1 MSSEDSDMSNAGSG
15 ETTPTAPNFQGVA
28 QPHQAPVYPYVYP
41 VSANQES
48 YPRLP
53 HQHAAP
59 YGHFTTHPMGH
70 PSHMGHFPYAYPYG
84 SRPVMQGYPLP
95 QQTHPNA
102 TVAQPPT
109 DPNVAAGQPQACSSA
124 AAGRDLRY
132 LDRES
137 SATLSETTGATSDA
151 ETTTTAKTDA
161 DMSCNRKRKRQD
173 NAPADN
179 AQAKGK
185 GKSTEGNQSHDIPDQ
200 LLLQQLQAQYSQI
213 SERLDHIA
221 HNTQTQD
228 VKPQQLT
235 SSNNVLQQLLKGYQE
250 TNEILCAIGNQSKET
265 QEVNGA
271 MDVDS
276 SAGGLANVKMK
287 MAPVTRP
294 QESRDLARVVPNYF
308 KEVFQGHIED
318 RSQVD
323 QYRLS
328 RMPSCTIDEFR
339 LDLEAPPNAAWNRS
353 ARDVFVT
360 AITDQKAAELAAFKP
375 TIKDLHRL
383 FVSNFRN
390 TRSKYRWAQ
399 KTKLEW
405 EVIKQEHQRAEQK
418 RWIQALRQSVSGAK
432 AMRYRDQQT
441 QELLAE
447 MQEYTSP
454 RDHVYKDIF
463 SGIDY
468 LKLYQI
474 SQLTEDDTLVN
485 FSMDGAQLY
494 QNKKS
499 DTWIAI
505 WIVQDYDPKTQF
517 KRKHVLPALI
527 VPGPKKPKNLDS
539 YTYRSMHHLSAIQRE
554 DGGRGIKCWDGEKGT
569 VISSRTALYLNM
581 ADTVGLI
588 DIDGRVPHHGARGC
602 RVACDMLGRHK
613 PGQGHYYAVH
623 LQPFNYGDV
632 PECNHGD
639 VDTENIKSAT
649 IEQYHIDLALV
660 EASANLAEY
669 EQNRY
674 RTGIS
679 KRSII
684 SGLVKELTLPPP
696 KSFSVDL
703 MHLFWINLGELMVPL
718 FRGKLKCENTDD
730 IKSWDWAVLQG
741 PNWTNFGKLVA
752 DSTVHF
758 PSSFE
763 RPPRNPAEKINS
775 KYKATEYFLLLFG
788 LGPGL
793 LRFFLPRSYWRH
805 FCKLV
810 RSVRI
815 LTQRRISYDQLVDAR
830 HFAIQFVD
838 EYEVFYY
845 QRRVDRM
852 HFCRPVLHTLLHV
865 PLETKR
871 VGPGAYYTQFE
882 NERAIGDFGKEIRQ
896 PSNPFGNLAQIA
908 VRQARKNALK
918 VIYPDLDSE
927 KQLPR
932 GSMDLKNGYILL
944 TPRTGRRARVHGAA
958 GAYLYDQIGTNSVRK
973 YGRLRLPNGQVLR
986 SVFAESS
993 LIKREPRISRNAK
1006 LSLDGATEFAEV
1018 EFFFL
1023 QVVGYNP
1030 ATQTDIKV
1038 PKALVSIYSPRMD
1051 DIWEDSYKTLWPIPS
1066 LPADPLNLLCV
1077 IEKSGMEDMVL
1088 SGYSE
1093 PLD

>member
-1 MSSEDSDMSNAGSG
+1 MQMAAGTSSGP
-15 ETTPTAPNFQGVA
+15 PTARGAQVLDKRAASDTTERLEESRCPKRHRVQESSDAMLENSPNCEDESSTSTSQENEQELPAGLIVQQQETNGAPQMRELEREEEQPEADTNDGGGGRHSESNDEDLGGPEEGPAGEEEGDLQGGDAAVGVGGAQGVEDLDAAAILSAAEQSRAFTAVDTHQPFEGYEDEPPLVPARLENIRIA
-28 QPHQAPVYPYVYP
+28 QEYVEDIRCATLENGRLDSASIEKLRNPTPPEQLADLGLLHLELYLALSDAPERIYNGVKEVLDR
-41 VSANQES
+41 
-48 YPRLP
+48 RLP
-53 HQHAAP
+53 HLEIPSLFVMRGKVDRLTGISSILDDMCINGCHA
-59 YGHFTTHPMGH
+59 FTGPRF
-70 PSHMGHFPYAYPYG
+70 S
-84 SRPVMQGYPLP
+84 LL
-95 QQTHPNA
+95 
-102 TVAQPPT
+102 
-109 DPNVAAGQPQACSSA
+109 DACSVC
-124 AAGRDLRY
+124 GELRY
-132 LDRES
+132 EQ
-137 SATLSETTGATSDA
+137 
-151 ETTTTAKTDA
+151 KV
-161 DMSCNRKRKRQD
+161 
-173 NAPADN
+173 
-179 AQAKGK
+179 
-185 GKSTEGNQSHDIPDQ
+185 
-200 LLLQQLQAQYSQI
+200 LQATGKKVGRKHMTTI
-213 SERLDHIA
+213 PLG
-221 HNTQTQD
+221 
-228 VKPQQLT
+228 PQ
-235 SSNNVLQQLLKGYQE
+235 
-250 TNEILCAIGNQSKET
+250 
-265 QEVNGA
+265 
-271 MDVDS
+271 
-276 SAGGLANVKMK
+276 
-287 MAPVTRP
+287 
-294 QESRDLARVVPNYF
+294 
-308 KEVFQGHIED
+308 
-318 RSQVD
+318 
-323 QYRLS
+323 
-328 RMPSCTIDEFR
+328 
-339 LDLEAPPNAAWNRS
+339 
-353 ARDVFVT
+353 
-360 AITDQKAAELAAFKP
+360 
-375 TIKDLHRL
+375 
-383 FVSNFRN
+383 
-390 TRSKYRWAQ
+390 
-399 KTKLEW
+399 
-405 EVIKQEHQRAEQK
+405 
-418 RWIQALRQSVSGAK
+418 IQALRQSVSGAK
-432 AMRYRDQQT
+432 AMRYRNQQT
-441 QELLAE
+441 KELLEE
-447 MQEYTSP
+447 MQGYTSP
-454 RDHVYKDIF
+454 RDHVYQDIF

-468 LKLYQI
+468 LKLYQT

-505 WIVQDYDPKTQF
+505 WIVQDYDPKTRF

-554 DGGRGIKCWDGEKGT
+554 DGGHGIKCWDGEKGM

-588 DIDGRVPHHGARGC
+588 GVDGRVPHHGARGC

-752 DSTVHF
+752 NSTVHF
-758 PSSFE
+758 PSSLE

-815 LTQRRISYDQLVDAR
+815 LTQQRISYDQLVDAR
-830 HFAIQFVD
+830 HFAIQFVE
-838 EYEVFYY
+838 EYEVLYY
-845 QRRVDRM
+845 QRRVDQM

-871 VGPGAYYTQFE
+871 VGPGAYYTQFK

-908 VRQARKNALK
+908 VQQARKNALK
-918 VIYPDLDSE
+918 VIYPDLDSK
-927 KQLPR
+927 KQLP
-932 GSMDLKNGYILL
+932 
-944 TPRTGRRARVHGAA
+944 
-958 GAYLYDQIGTNSVRK
+958 
-973 YGRLRLPNGQVLR
+973 
-986 SVFAESS
+986 
-993 LIKREPRISRNAK
+993 
-1006 LSLDGATEFAEV
+1006 
-1018 EFFFL
+1018 
-1023 QVVGYNP
+1023 
-1030 ATQTDIKV
+1030 
-1038 PKALVSIYSPRMD
+1038 
-1051 DIWEDSYKTLWPIPS
+1051 
-1066 LPADPLNLLCV
+1066 
-1077 IEKSGMEDMVL
+1077 
-1088 SGYSE
+1088 
-1093 PLD
+1093 